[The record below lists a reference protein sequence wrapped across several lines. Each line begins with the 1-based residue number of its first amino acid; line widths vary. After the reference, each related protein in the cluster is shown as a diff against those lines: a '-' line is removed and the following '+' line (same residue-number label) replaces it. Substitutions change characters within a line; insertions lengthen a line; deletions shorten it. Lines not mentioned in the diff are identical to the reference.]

1 MSKVQNK
8 EKGQSVGNA
17 FMGAADVL
25 GAGVD
30 ALFGGAASDDFEIV
44 VNLDDVE
51 IRAQHRTELED
62 EANSLQDLADS
73 LKVRQIQAI
82 VLNANPA
89 GSAMPY
95 RLVAGERRVRAA
107 RIAGLDTLRA
117 RVYSLTDD
125 EVDQI
130 QFAENTQRKNL
141 TQLELA
147 RKVQADLDKLGSVEA
162 VLAKHNKSRA
172 WLSKVVGLL
181 DLPEQASALV
191 AENISADVE
200 VIHAVKAIE
209 KVDPERAKKVVQELR
224 EGRGKVN
231 QRERVQ
237 QVKNEVKPKAVPK
250 DKPTKPKTA
259 PAAAP
264 APAVDS
270 GEGFAGANIAVLD
283 VLEKTYSNIVE
294 FGSVPQTIWDVMQP
308 AEREVVADW
317 LRDAYDAG
325 RDCKSGQEV
334 AAAMF
339 KGVRDGALGTEGVM
353 SFATAAFLFGCR
365 AGATFEPVAILAS
378 VKP

>member
-1 MSKVQNK
+1 MSKVLNR

-25 GAGVD
+25 GTGVD
-30 ALFGGAASDDFEIV
+30 ALFGGSASDDFEIDV
-44 VNLDDVE
+44 DLDDIE
-51 IRAQHRTELED
+51 ICPQHRTELED
-62 EANSLQDLADS
+62 DANTLQDLADS
-73 LKVRQIQAI
+73 LKVRQLQAI
-82 VLNANPA
+82 ILNSNPA
-89 GSAMPY
+89 GSAKPY
-95 RLVAGERRVRAA
+95 RLVAGERRVRSA
-107 RIAGLDTLRA
+107 RIAGLRTLRA
-117 RVYSLTDD
+117 RVYTLSDE

-181 DLPEQASALV
+181 DLPEQANALV

-209 KVDPERAKKVVQELR
+209 KVDPERAKEVVQELR

-237 QVKNEVKPKAVPK
+237 QVKNEVKPKAAPK
-250 DKPTKPKTA
+250 DKAVKPKAA
-259 PAAAP
+259 PAAVP

-270 GEGFAGANIAVLD
+270 GEGFADANIAVLD
-283 VLEKTYSNIVE
+283 VLEK
-294 FGSVPQTIWDVMQP
+294 
-308 AEREVVADW
+308 A
-317 LRDAYDAG
+317 
-325 RDCKSGQEV
+325 
-334 AAAMF
+334 
-339 KGVRDGALGTEGVM
+339 
-353 SFATAAFLFGCR
+353 
-365 AGATFEPVAILAS
+365 
-378 VKP
+378 